1 MLRAGII
8 SKEKKEIR
16 WCGLPSKQES
26 MREDARRRRDR
37 AAVDVRRKRR
47 HLQELLTQ
55 HASLQNLAKLNKR
68 RGLEAKNSKD
78 LMDEDGGD
86 AEANATLALPFI
98 VVATPASTTVRCEVT
113 DDRRE
118 VFFDFSAPF
127 EIRDDGDVL
136 RGLGLHRGMPNIQRA
151 PPKLPSLSEDDAS
164 EKPTPLKADAKVEEI
179 RAAYRREQEEARRLA
194 AAKAGAS

>member
-1 MLRAGII
+1 M
-8 SKEKKEIR
+8 
-16 WCGLPSKQES
+16 
-26 MREDARRRRDR
+26 
-37 AAVDVRRKRR
+37 
-47 HLQELLTQ
+47 
-55 HASLQNLAKLNKR
+55 
-68 RGLEAKNSKD
+68 
-78 LMDEDGGD
+78 
-86 AEANATLALPFI
+86 
-98 VVATPASTTVRCEVT
+98 ATPASTTVRCEVT

>member
-1 MLRAGII
+1 M
-8 SKEKKEIR
+8 
-16 WCGLPSKQES
+16 
-26 MREDARRRRDR
+26 
-37 AAVDVRRKRR
+37 
-47 HLQELLTQ
+47 QELLTQ

-136 RGLGLHRGMPNIQRA
+136 RGLGLHRGMPTIQKM

-194 AAKAGAS
+194 AAKAGGSA